1 MNRNITLDLDSLGL
15 SQAALRTVYGSI
27 VRLSSNEPDLL
38 SSITFDGT
46 TLKLTSVR
54 GNGEQVLAKLGDY
67 LGNLPLQQQ
76 LASLLVPE
84 ALSWSRQAVPEA
96 TYEPLEGQEGSSG
109 LENASRAGYAR
120 GTARRKRM
128 VNA

>member
-1 MNRNITLDLDSLGL
+1 MTRNITLDLGSLGL

-46 TLKLTSVR
+46 TLKLTGAR
-54 GNGEQVLAKLGDY
+54 DNGEQVLAKLGDY

-76 LASLLVPE
+76 LASLLIPE
-84 ALSWSRQAVPEA
+84 DLSWSRQVGQ
-96 TYEPLEGQEGSSG
+96 EPAHEFLEGQGGSSG
-109 LENASRAGYAR
+109 FANAPRAGYVRNAD
-120 GTARRKRM
+120 RRKRM